1 MNDLELAREAAAI
14 GAGIVADWADRFGGA
29 DLKGAVN
36 PVTQADH
43 ESEQAI
49 LQLLAE
55 HRPNDAI
62 VGEEGANRAGT
73 SGRRWLIDPLDGT
86 VNFVHGV
93 PQVAVT
99 IAVEDDEGA
108 IAGAIRDVFR
118 GDEYTATRGGGAF
131 RNGEPISTSGCSE
144 LSAALV
150 ATGFPYDRDEHGREY
165 GRIVGEVLLSIQGL
179 RRAGSAALDMA
190 WVACGIY
197 DGYFEQGFGPWDI
210 AAGILLVR
218 EAGGVVTAFDGS
230 TPVTTDVVSAAPGV
244 HGALRDVVAAAVS
257 G

>member
-1 MNDLELAREAAAI
+1 MNDLELAQEAAAV
-14 GAGIVADWADRFGGA
+14 GASIVAEWAGRFGDA

-49 LQLLAE
+49 LELLTT
-55 HRPNDAI
+55 HRPDDAI

-99 IAVEDDEGA
+99 IAVEDGDGA
-108 IAGAIRDVFR
+108 IAGVIRDVFR
-118 GDEYTATRGGGAF
+118 GHEYTATRGGGSF
-131 RNGEPISTSGCSE
+131 RDGERIRASACTD
-144 LSAALV
+144 LAAALV
-150 ATGFPYDRDEHGREY
+150 ATGFPYDRNERGREY
-165 GRIVGEVLLSIQGL
+165 GRIVGEVLMSIQGI

-190 WVACGIY
+190 WVASGIY
-197 DGYFEQGFGPWDI
+197 DAYFEQDFGPWDI
-210 AAGILLVR
+210 AAGILIVR
-218 EAGGVVTAFDGS
+218 EAGGIVTGFDGT
-230 TPVTTDVVSAAPGV
+230 TPVTSNVVSAAPGV
-244 HGALRDVVAAAVS
+244 HAALQQVVAAAVA